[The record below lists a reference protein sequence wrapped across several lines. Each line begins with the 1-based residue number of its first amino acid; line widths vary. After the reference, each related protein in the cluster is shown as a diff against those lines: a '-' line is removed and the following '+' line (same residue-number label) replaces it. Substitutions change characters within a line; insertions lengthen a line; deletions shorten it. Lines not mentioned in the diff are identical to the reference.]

1 MKLFISTLSIAV
13 ILLASCRAYKDV
25 QEPEFRDIQNLRLI
39 DVGLF
44 QTKAGADF
52 VYYNPNN
59 FNITVSSARG
69 DLFVNDKYLG
79 RLELDKSVAV
89 KKRNEFRMP
98 VILKMDNVS
107 AILNQSDIYQSKEVE
122 IRIDGIA
129 RLTKSGFSKEVPIK
143 YERMESVEKLRSIIS
158 R

>member
-1 MKLFISTLSIAV
+1 MKSFISTLSIAV
-13 ILLASCRAYKDV
+13 ILLASCKAYKDV

-69 DLFVNDKYLG
+69 DLYVNDKYLG
-79 RLELDKSVAV
+79 RIELDKSVSV

-98 VILKMDNVS
+98 VVLKMDNVS

-129 RLTKSGFSKEVPIK
+129 RLSKSGFSKEVPIK